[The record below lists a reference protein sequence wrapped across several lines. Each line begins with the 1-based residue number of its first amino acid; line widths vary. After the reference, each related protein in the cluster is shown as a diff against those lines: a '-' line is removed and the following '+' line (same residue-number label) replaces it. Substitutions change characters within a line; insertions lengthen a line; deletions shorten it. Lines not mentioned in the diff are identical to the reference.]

1 MIDPGDIV
9 LAYNWRR
16 QAQGPH
22 IARMRLTKTMYDGE
36 YIVPMPEID
45 ANERPAVANLL
56 LQGVEQ
62 LGMRLSSTLP
72 DVNFPSLKPGDD
84 AADETARNQRR
95 AEQGWEDMNSLTKKE
110 GRRSRFLVAYGCG
123 PSIIKPV
130 GSGANHLRKIPYWH
144 MVDPLSV
151 YPAPTSD
158 PDDIEPADVIIHRH
172 VTLGW
177 LRANYPAEAAILYK
191 GRPARSGQHPPD
203 LKFDLLEYNDE
214 SETVL
219 VVVGQPREPRDL
231 LDFTTGAA
239 GFALLERAE
248 NRAGVCLAVVP
259 GRITISKLMGKFDQ
273 IIGMYQAQAKLLAY
287 ELIATRKTIFPEL
300 WAVSHPNAPSSA
312 RIVRLADGK
321 KGTIG
326 IIENGTIIP
335 VNVQPGQMTGQA
347 IDRLERNARVE
358 GGIPS
363 DWGGE
368 SATNIRTAKRGAQ
381 VTSSS
386 VDPTLGELQ
395 TIVAEAREAE
405 VARAIAVMKGWYG
418 GTTTSFY
425 IPRNGKPVSRDY
437 RPNDLFKTDLCIA
450 KFSMPGVDAASIP
463 IEIGQR
469 TGTGEMSMDTAR
481 RMDPM
486 VEDPEHERDQ
496 VELEGLRLA
505 LLKGLEQQAATGALD
520 PQEVALIAQLKRG
533 GDGLEFEECVIK
545 AHDIIQKQQAAAQG
559 AAGGLAAPPEQQPG
573 LGQAPPPAP
582 PGQAGPPPLAQLLA
596 GLRQPTQQSGAEQAM
611 GAAGA
616 TAPALAGASA

>member
-1 MIDPGDIV
+1 
-9 LAYNWRR
+9 
-16 QAQGPH
+16 
-22 IARMRLTKTMYDGE
+22 
-36 YIVPMPEID
+36 
-45 ANERPAVANLL
+45 
-56 LQGVEQ
+56 
-62 LGMRLSSTLP
+62 
-72 DVNFPSLKPGDD
+72 
-84 AADETARNQRR
+84 
-95 AEQGWEDMNSLTKKE
+95 
-110 GRRSRFLVAYGCG
+110 
-123 PSIIKPV
+123 
-130 GSGANHLRKIPYWH
+130 
-144 MVDPLSV
+144 
-151 YPAPTSD
+151 
-158 PDDIEPADVIIHRH
+158 
-172 VTLGW
+172 
-177 LRANYPAEAAILYK
+177 
-191 GRPARSGQHPPD
+191 
-203 LKFDLLEYNDE
+203 
-214 SETVL
+214 
-219 VVVGQPREPRDL
+219 
-231 LDFTTGAA
+231 
-239 GFALLERAE
+239 
-248 NRAGVCLAVVP
+248 
-259 GRITISKLMGKFDQ
+259 MGKFDQ

-573 LGQAPPPAP
+573 LGQAPPRLPRARRDPRPWLSSLPASASPPSSLALSRPWALPAP
-582 PGQAGPPPLAQLLA
+582 RRRPLPEPRPDAARQGSQPG
-596 GLRQPTQQSGAEQAM
+596 RQPDRPPQSQGLHHADGPGPGIREADCPTAEHEDRPSGRPSGRSPGPHRRRRRRAR
-611 GAAGA
+611 
-616 TAPALAGASA
+616 ALADPAPDAPR

>member
-1 MIDPGDIV
+1 
-9 LAYNWRR
+9 
-16 QAQGPH
+16 
-22 IARMRLTKTMYDGE
+22 
-36 YIVPMPEID
+36 
-45 ANERPAVANLL
+45 
-56 LQGVEQ
+56 
-62 LGMRLSSTLP
+62 
-72 DVNFPSLKPGDD
+72 
-84 AADETARNQRR
+84 
-95 AEQGWEDMNSLTKKE
+95 
-110 GRRSRFLVAYGCG
+110 
-123 PSIIKPV
+123 
-130 GSGANHLRKIPYWH
+130 
-144 MVDPLSV
+144 
-151 YPAPTSD
+151 
-158 PDDIEPADVIIHRH
+158 
-172 VTLGW
+172 
-177 LRANYPAEAAILYK
+177 
-191 GRPARSGQHPPD
+191 
-203 LKFDLLEYNDE
+203 
-214 SETVL
+214 
-219 VVVGQPREPRDL
+219 
-231 LDFTTGAA
+231 
-239 GFALLERAE
+239 
-248 NRAGVCLAVVP
+248 
-259 GRITISKLMGKFDQ
+259 MGKFDQ

-496 VELEGLRLA
+496 VDSRACVSPCSRAWSSRPPPARWTPRRSPSSPSSSGAGTGSSSRSASSRL
-505 LLKGLEQQAATGALD
+505 TTSSRSSR
-520 PQEVALIAQLKRG
+520 PRRR
-533 GDGLEFEECVIK
+533 
-545 AHDIIQKQQAAAQG
+545 
-559 AAGGLAAPPEQQPG
+559 APPAALQRPRSSSPVS
-573 LGQAPPPAP
+573 ARRPPPAP